1 MPINVL
7 LVDDHAVLRDGLSNI
22 ISLEEDMEVVGQ
34 ASSGAEALLMI
45 EELQPDVVLM
55 DINMPGMSGVEAI
68 RRIRAKD
75 QKVAVLVLTMF
86 DRDEYLYESIRA
98 GATGYLLKD
107 APSSD
112 VIDAI
117 RSASR
122 GRVHPSSGDGQKAVG
137 QYQRRQKD
145 GPGLQR
151 GFTHSPGIGCSQS
164 DGERAVQQGDRR
176 TAVYQRQNCQDPCEQ
191 HIEKVTGQEPFPG
204 DYLCDSARVG
214 VAGLRGAG

>member
-22 ISLEEDMEVVGQ
+22 ISLEKDMEVVGQ
-34 ASSGAEALLMI
+34 ANSGSEALEMF
-45 EELQPDVVLM
+45 EELKPDVILM

-68 RRIRAKD
+68 RRIRAKN
-75 QKVAVLVLTMF
+75 QKVALLVLTMF

-122 GRVHPSSGDGQKAVG
+122 GESILHPVMARKLLDNISGEKKTDRGTGEDSLTPRELDVLNLMVKGLSNKEIAEQLFISDKTVKIHVSNILKKLRVKS
-137 QYQRRQKD
+137 R
-145 GPGLQR
+145 
-151 GFTHSPGIGCSQS
+151 SQ
-164 DGERAVQQGDRR
+164 AIIY
-176 TAVYQRQNCQDPCEQ
+176 AIQ
-191 HIEKVTGQEPFPG
+191 HELVMLE
-204 DYLCDSARVG
+204 
-214 VAGLRGAG
+214 